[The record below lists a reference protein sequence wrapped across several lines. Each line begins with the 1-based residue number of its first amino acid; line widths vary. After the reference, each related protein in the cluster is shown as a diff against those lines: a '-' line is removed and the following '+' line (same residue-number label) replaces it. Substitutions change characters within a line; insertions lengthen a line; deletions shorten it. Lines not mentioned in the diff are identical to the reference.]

1 MERDEAIRRQF
12 DRAAAAYGTSPIFA
26 QGHDLHLMVETA
38 TPTAVMM
45 VLDVGCAAGHTAF
58 AFAPYVREVVG
69 IDLSRAMLG
78 EAARLAEARG
88 ITNVRWEEENAA
100 SLPYPDNAFDIV
112 TCRLVAHHF
121 PSLAPSL
128 MEMARV
134 LKPGGQLLIVDII
147 SPEDPALA
155 DFINTFE
162 VLRDP
167 SHGRDWML
175 SEWEAAGKEI
185 GTPFDVIARW
195 DMPQEFAVWTA
206 RQQTPPDAIAR
217 LERLMDNASAE
228 ACEAFSLVGPPTRAF
243 RLWVAFLRGTKQ

>member
-1 MERDEAIRRQF
+1 MERDETIRRQF

-26 QGHDLHLMVETA
+26 RGHDLQLMVETA
-38 TPTAVMM
+38 APTAAMT

-58 AFAPYVREVVG
+58 AFAPHVREVVG
-69 IDLSRAMLG
+69 IDLSAAMLA
-78 EAARLAEARG
+78 EAARLSAARG
-88 ITNVRWEEENAA
+88 IINIRWEEESAA

-128 MEMARV
+128 TDMARV

-155 DFINTFE
+155 DFINRFE

-167 SHGRDWML
+167 SHGRDWTL
-175 SEWEAAGKEI
+175 SEWDAAGIEI
-185 GTPFDVIARW
+185 GVPFAVIARW
-195 DMPQEFAVWTA
+195 DMSQEFAVWTA
-206 RQQTPPDAIAR
+206 RQQTPPDAVAR
-217 LERLMDNASAE
+217 LERLVDNAPIE
-228 ACEAFSLVGPPTRAF
+228 ARDAFALVGPPNRAF
-243 RLWVAFLRGTKQ
+243 RLWVAFLRGTKK